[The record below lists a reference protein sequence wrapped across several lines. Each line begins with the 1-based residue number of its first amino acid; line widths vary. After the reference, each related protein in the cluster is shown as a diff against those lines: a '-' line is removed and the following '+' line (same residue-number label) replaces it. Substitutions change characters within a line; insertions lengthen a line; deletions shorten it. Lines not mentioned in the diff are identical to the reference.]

1 MWRRR
6 PGHPGRCYA
15 PRVGRLGTN
24 DDGRRP
30 LRGRKRE
37 RDALDAVT
45 RAVEAGRSAVLVL
58 RGEAGM
64 GKTALLD
71 HLAARAAGHRVT
83 RGAGAESEM
92 ELPYAGLHQLCAPFL
107 EHAARLPGPQR
118 EALSTAFGLSTA
130 PPPDRFLVGLAV
142 LGLLTDAAAE
152 KPLFC
157 LVDDAQW
164 LDKVSAQTMSFV
176 ARRMLAEPLAM
187 VFATREPPGR
197 DDFADLP
204 GLTLE
209 GLANADAR
217 ALLDSVPGTPV
228 DDQVRERILAEA
240 RGNPLALLELPQD
253 RRDAEPADALGLPDP
268 GPVAKRIERS
278 YLTRVR
284 ALPADTQRVLLL
296 AAAEPIGDVT
306 LLRRATRRVDI
317 APGAVGPAVAA
328 GLLDIGAL
336 VRFRHPLLRSAIYR
350 SASLSDVRE
359 THRVLAEVT
368 DRSLDPDRRAWHLA
382 RATVRP
388 DEAVAA
394 DLEAAAGRAMSR
406 GGAAAAAAFL
416 AHAAVLTPQP
426 RRKAARALA
435 AAEAKLRA
443 GAPTAARELLA
454 LAESTAADERG
465 RARAAL
471 LRARIAFS
479 STHGAEA
486 LTALL
491 AAARDLVP
499 LDADLA
505 RETFLDTISA
515 ATFAGRPA
523 SGIDVRNIAAAAQQI
538 APRAAN
544 PPRHVDLLLD
554 ALSTRFSDGYEA
566 AADASRAVVRALRQ
580 ETGTEE
586 VLRWSWLASVLA
598 AEMWDDRAWTELSE
612 RHVRTARAV
621 GALAELP
628 LALNSRVVV
637 HVSAGELEAAALL
650 TAEIAAIQEAAD
662 SGFTAFGTLTLAA
675 WQGRDR
681 EAADLIRAGMDGT
694 AGREETGF
702 GVAITQ
708 RALAV
713 LYNSLGMYEEALA
726 AAREASRDPWNL
738 IAANRAL
745 VELVEAGARLGR
757 PEVAEPALARLTRIT
772 DAAGTDWALGTQA
785 RSRALLTRGAEAD
798 TLYREAV
805 ERFERTLVHSELART
820 HLAYGE
826 WLRRENRR
834 GDARHH
840 LRTAHAMFSTFG
852 AEALAERAVREL
864 RATGDTL
871 SARTGAAPTPLTAQE
886 KQIAQL
892 ARGGLTNSEIGAQLF
907 LSPHTV
913 EWHLRKVYAKLGIN
927 SRRQLHM
934 AL

>member
-1 MWRRR
+1 MR
-6 PGHPGRCYA
+6 G
-15 PRVGRLGTN
+15 LGTN
-24 DDGRRP
+24 DYGRRP
-30 LRGRKRE
+30 LRGRRRE
-37 RDALDAVT
+37 RGALDAVA

-58 RGEAGM
+58 RGEAGI
-64 GKTALLD
+64 GKSALLD
-71 HLAARAAGHRVT
+71 HLAARAAGHRVA

-107 EHAARLPGPQR
+107 EHATRLPTPQR
-118 EALSTAFGLSTA
+118 EALATAFGLSTG

-187 VFATREPPGR
+187 VFATREPLGR

-204 GLTLE
+204 ELTLA

-217 ALLDSVPGTPV
+217 ALLDSVPGNPV
-228 DDQVRERILAEA
+228 DERIRERILAEA

-253 RRDAEPADALGLPDP
+253 RRDPEPADALGLPDP
-268 GPVAKRIERS
+268 GPVTGRIERS

-284 ALPADTQRVLLL
+284 ALPVDTQRLLL
-296 AAAEPIGDVT
+296 IAAAEPIGDVT
-306 LLRRATRRVDI
+306 LLRRATERSGIDS
-317 APGAVGPAVAA
+317 GAFGPAVAA

-368 DRSLDPDRRAWHLA
+368 DRALDPDRRAWHLA

-388 DEAVAA
+388 DETIAA

-471 LRARIAFS
+471 LRARIAFAS
-479 STHGAEA
+479 SHGAQA

-491 AAARDLVP
+491 AAARRLVP
-499 LDADLA
+499 LDVDLA

-515 ATFAGRPA
+515 AMFAGRPA
-523 SGIDVRNIAAAAQQI
+523 SGTDVREVAAAARQTTPS
-538 APRAAN
+538 APN

-554 ALSTRFSDGYEA
+554 ALSTRFTDGYDA
-566 AADASRAVVRALRQ
+566 AAGISRAAVRALRQ
-580 ETGTEE
+580 ETRSEE

-598 AEMWDDRAWTELSE
+598 AEMWDDRAWTELSA

-637 HVSAGELEAAALL
+637 HVCAGELEAAALL
-650 TAEIAAIQEAAD
+650 TAEIATIRAAAD
-662 SGFTAFGTLTLAA
+662 SSFTAYGTLTLSA

-681 EAADLIRAGMDGT
+681 GAADLIRTGMGGA

-702 GVAITQ
+702 GVAIAQ

-713 LYNSLGMYEEALA
+713 LHNSLGMYEEALA
-726 AAREASRDPWNL
+726 AAHEASHDPQNL
-738 IAANRAL
+738 IAANWAL
-745 VELVEAGARLGR
+745 AELVEAAARLGR
-757 PEVAEPALARLTRIT
+757 HEVAEPALTRLVRIT
-772 DAAGTDWALGTQA
+772 DAAGTDWALGVQA
-785 RSRALLTRGAEAD
+785 RSRALLTQGAEAEA
-798 TLYREAV
+798 LHREAV
-805 ERFERTLVHSELART
+805 ERLERTLVHSELARA
-820 HLAYGE
+820 HLVYGE
-826 WLRRENRR
+826 WLRREDRR

-840 LRTAHAMFSTFG
+840 LRTAHAMFGMFG
-852 AEALAERAVREL
+852 ADAFTERAVREL
-864 RATGDTL
+864 RATGETVA
-871 SARTGAAPTPLTAQE
+871 SRVGAALTSLTAQE
-886 KQIAQL
+886 RQIAQL
-892 ARGGLTNSEIGAQLF
+892 ARDGLTNSEIGAQLF

-913 EWHLRKVYAKLGIN
+913 EWHLRKVYAKLGIT
-927 SRRQLHM
+927 SRRQLHT